1 MKKII
6 CAVLSAVSCLGF
18 AACTPSSVE
27 KAEEKMKKE
36 GYTVV
41 AYEDKNAEGLV
52 GGFSATKAEGF
63 LDGENVTALLFET
76 SDDAKAFME
85 EGGAKLN
92 AIRDG
97 KWVYW
102 GTEDGIEDFTD

>member
-6 CAVLSAVSCLGF
+6 CTILAAMACLSFV
-18 AACTPSSVE
+18 ACTPANID
-27 KAEEKMKKE
+27 KAKDKMKKE
-36 GYTVV
+36 GYVV
-41 AYEDKNAEGLV
+41 MAYEDKDAEGFV
-52 GGFSATKAEGF
+52 GGFSATKTEGF
-63 LDGENVTALLFET
+63 MDVDNITALLFEST
-76 SDDAKAFME
+76 KDAKAFME
-85 EGGAKLN
+85 KYGDQSK